1 MEGLDMTEKRFVK
14 ELVEYAK
21 GNKEW
26 ENIIDEDGTDGYKIT
41 EDGRLVV
48 IHEEDADHYTAKL
61 SIDSMNFDLCGMT
74 ALERKIDVILRFF
87 YAETSEEMIK
97 EYMNV

>member
-1 MEGLDMTEKRFVK
+1 MKEKRFVK

-26 ENIIDEDGTDGYKIT
+26 KDIIDEDGDEYKIT

-48 IHEEDADHYTAKL
+48 IHEEDADHYTAKM

-74 ALERKIDVILRFF
+74 ALERKIDAILRFF
-87 YAETSEEMIK
+87 YTEVTKEMIK
-97 EYMNV
+97 EYLVLDEIKEV